1 MRFWYAGLLAG
12 LLPVLLL
19 GFAFSALADRTAFV
33 LWAFAVSIAWVVLLR
48 QGIEAGLPRP
58 RLLGLLLLLL
68 ALGLAAFAGVEARHH
83 EPLDLGFR
91 AVLPS
96 IYHPTL
102 TAPRTAGALAGLLA
116 AAGVAGLVLGF
127 RKREAR

>member
-1 MRFWYAGLLAG
+1 MRGWYAGLLAG

-19 GFAFSALADRTAFV
+19 GFGFSAIADRTAFV

-48 QGIEAGLPRP
+48 QGMEAGLPRQ

-68 ALGLAAFAGVEARHH
+68 ALGLAAFAWVEARHH
-83 EPLDLGFR
+83 ETLDLGFR

-96 IYHPTL
+96 LYHPAL
-102 TAPRTAGALAGLLA
+102 TAPRTAGVLAGILA
-116 AAGVAGLVLGF
+116 AAGLAGLILGF
-127 RKREAR
+127 RKREA

>member
-1 MRFWYAGLLAG
+1 MRGWYAGLLAG

-19 GFAFSALADRTAFV
+19 GFGYSAIADRTAFV
-33 LWAFAVSIAWVVLLR
+33 LWAFVVSIAWVVLLR
-48 QGIEAGLPRP
+48 QGMEAGLPRP

-68 ALGLAAFAGVEARHH
+68 ALGLAAFAWMEARHH

-96 IYHPTL
+96 LYHPAL
-102 TAPRTAGALAGLLA
+102 TAPRSAGVLAGVLA
-116 AAGVAGLVLGF
+116 AAGLAGLILGL
-127 RKREAR
+127 RKREV